1 MEAMW
6 IMGRNLSLLTRF
18 PSFEEDGVT
27 HRRDCACARCDAG
40 FGPSEQERAEARRRW
55 EERRARA
62 AAERAAARKRE
73 SDRIK
78 RAETVLF
85 IDEQVRAADDHLREL
100 RDLQGRL
107 QRDGRLDELWRLRR
121 SGLSLAEAM
130 DEVDRRFRDGD
141 RSPGGAVEAVIDGA
155 DADHDG

>member
-40 FGPSEQERAEARRRW
+40 FGPSEQERAEAR
-55 EERRARA
+55 
-62 AAERAAARKRE
+62 KRE

-107 QRDGRLDELWRLRR
+107 RRDGRLDELWRLRR

-130 DEVDRRFRDGD
+130 NEVDRRFRDGD
-141 RSPGGAVEAVIDGA
+141 RSPGGAAEAVIDGA
-155 DADHDG
+155 AADHDG